1 MSHELVQKLIIL
13 ALLNSNLWAK
23 RKALNVKR
31 LKFAYESRR
40 HRKPEVNGQKK
51 RQKKSERRLSETQS
65 AAQRRSN
72 NKLLLAEIHR
82 NWPSKSLQ
90 AKKSLQRW
98 QETSK
103 SHIAMIVREKEARL
117 VGNYGAGC
125 VGGRKPCCGASVGKL
140 NFRQKQKHMQ
150 RQ

>member
-13 ALLNSNLWAK
+13 ALLNSNLCAK

-51 RQKKSERRLSETQS
+51 RQKSERRLSETQS

-103 SHIAMIVREKEARL
+103 SHIAMIVREKEAR
-117 VGNYGAGC
+117 
-125 VGGRKPCCGASVGKL
+125 
-140 NFRQKQKHMQ
+140 
-150 RQ
+150 